1 MKSSAHLQ
9 TLHRTS
15 RFLAWCCMV
24 VAIVWPL
31 VSVGWVLVGHE
42 ADLFSTF
49 GVPPPVGAIVVLNAG
64 HRLVVSVLNVIPI
77 LAAGIGLWALR
88 RCFRLFSA
96 GEFFSVRTVG
106 SLRRFSGWTFCYTA
120 LSMILQPLTMMAVT
134 FGFPQ
139 GQHLALISFGP
150 QQLHALL
157 LAGTVWVISGA
168 MAEAGRLAD
177 ENAQFV

>member
-1 MKSSAHLQ
+1 MKPSASLQ
-9 TLHRTS
+9 TLHRAS
-15 RFLAWCCMV
+15 RFLAWCCMGV
-24 VAIVWPL
+24 SIVWPL
-31 VSVGWVLVGHE
+31 VSVGWVLVGRE
-42 ADLFSTF
+42 PDLFSSF
-49 GVPPPVGAIVVLNAG
+49 GVPPPVGAIVALGVG
-64 HRLVVSVLNVIPI
+64 QRLAISALNVIPI

-120 LSMILQPLTMMAVT
+120 LSMIFQPLTMLAVT
-134 FGFPQ
+134 FRFPP

>member
-1 MKSSAHLQ
+1 MKPSAHLQ
-9 TLHRTS
+9 TIHRGS
-15 RFLAWCCMV
+15 RFLAWFCLLIAV
-24 VAIVWPL
+24 LWPL
-31 VSVGWVLVGHE
+31 VSVAHVLVGSE

-49 GVPPPVGAIVVLNAG
+49 GVPPPVGASVVLKAG
-64 HRLVVSVLNVIPI
+64 QRLVVAALNVIPI
-77 LAAGIGLWALR
+77 LAAGTALWALH
-88 RCFRLFSA
+88 RCFRLFSS

-120 LSMILQPLTMMAVT
+120 LGMIFQPLTMMAVT
-134 FGFPQ
+134 FHFPE

>member
-1 MKSSAHLQ
+1 MKTSSHLQ
-9 TLHRTS
+9 TVHRGS
-15 RFLAWCCMV
+15 RFLAWSCLA
-24 VAIVWPL
+24 VAIIWPL
-31 VSVGWVLVGHE
+31 ISVGYVMMGNE
-42 ADLFSTF
+42 AELFSTF
-49 GVPPPVGAIVVLNAG
+49 GVPPPVGATVVLKAG
-64 HRLVVSVLNVIPI
+64 QRLVISALNVIPI
-77 LAAGIGLWALR
+77 LAAGIGLWALS

-120 LSMILQPLTMMAVT
+120 LSLIFQPLTMLAVT
-134 FGFPQ
+134 FRFPE

-157 LAGTVWVISGA
+157 LAGTVWVISGT